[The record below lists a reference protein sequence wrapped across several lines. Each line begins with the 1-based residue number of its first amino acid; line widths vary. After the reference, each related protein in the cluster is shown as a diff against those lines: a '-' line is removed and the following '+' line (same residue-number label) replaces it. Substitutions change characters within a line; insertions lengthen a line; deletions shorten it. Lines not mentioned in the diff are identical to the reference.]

1 MPLRAILDENVSLQ
15 VAERLLGLGY
25 DVHAIVQHPGRGMSD
40 EAVFALV
47 TEGPNLFVT
56 RDTHFTNPIRFP
68 PAKTGGILY
77 IAHGNLRGKEE
88 AELVEQ
94 FLNGYPSKVFAG
106 RLVFLS
112 PSHVRIR

>member
-1 MPLRAILDENVSLQ
+1 MPRAILDENVSLQ
-15 VAERLLGLGY
+15 VADRLVGLGY
-25 DVHAIVQHPGRGMSD
+25 DVHAVAKHPGRGMSD

-47 TEGPNLFVT
+47 TEGFHLLVT

-77 IAHGNLRGKEE
+77 LVQGNLRGREE
-88 AELVEQ
+88 AELIEQ
-94 FLNGYPSKVFAG
+94 FLKAHSPKVFAG

-112 PSHVRIR
+112 PTNVRIR

>member
-1 MPLRAILDENVSLQ
+1 MPRAILDENVSLQ
-15 VAERLLGLGY
+15 VAERLAALGY
-25 DVHAIVQHPGRGMSD
+25 DVLAIAKHQRGMDD

-47 TEGPNLFVT
+47 TERPCLLVT

-77 IAHGNLRGKEE
+77 LVHGNLRGREE
-88 AELVEQ
+88 ADLVEQ
-94 FLNGYPSKVFAG
+94 FLKAHPPKVFGG

-112 PSHVRIR
+112 QTSVRIR

>member
-1 MPLRAILDENVSLQ
+1 MPRAILDENVSLQ
-15 VAERLLGLGY
+15 VAARLVARGY
-25 DVHAIVQHPGRGMSD
+25 DVYAIVQHPGRGMSD
-40 EAVFALV
+40 EVVFALV
-47 TEGPNLFVT
+47 TEGPSLLVT

-77 IAHGNLRGKEE
+77 LAHGNLRGREE

-94 FLNGYPSKVFAG
+94 FLNAHPPTVFAG

-112 PSHVRIR
+112 QTNVRIR

>member
-1 MPLRAILDENVSLQ
+1 MPRATLDENVSLQ
-15 VAERLLGLGY
+15 VAERLIVRGY
-25 DVHAIVQHPGRGMSD
+25 DVCVIAKHPARGMND
-40 EAVFALV
+40 ETVFALV
-47 TEGPNLFVT
+47 AEGSCLLVT

-77 IAHGNLRGKEE
+77 LAHGNLRGREE

-94 FLNGYPSKVFAG
+94 FLEIHTPKTFAG

-112 PSHVRIR
+112 PAGVRIR